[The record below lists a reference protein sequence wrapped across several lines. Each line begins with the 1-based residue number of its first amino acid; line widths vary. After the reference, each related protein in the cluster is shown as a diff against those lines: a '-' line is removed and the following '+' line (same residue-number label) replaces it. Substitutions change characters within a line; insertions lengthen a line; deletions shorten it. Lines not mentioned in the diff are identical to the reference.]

1 MCSHYIIYQYT
12 IKIIE
17 LSEPYGLSVKMKPMD
32 KNVTRLFYVGVLSFM
47 RKLCNC
53 IILDLEAA
61 IKEIR
66 VLKTSIEK
74 EKLQRAQ
81 GKLR

>member
-1 MCSHYIIYQYT
+1 MS
-12 IKIIE
+12 E
-17 LSEPYGLSVKMKPMD
+17 LYGLSEKIKPMD
-32 KNVTRLFYVGVLSFM
+32 KNVSRLFYVDVLSFM

-53 IILDLEAA
+53 VILDLEAA
-61 IKEIR
+61 IKEIQ
-66 VLKTSIEK
+66 VLKTFIEK